1 MMMLLVLVLVVV
13 LAAIVIIS
21 VWGCLQRVY
30 DHTALVKA
38 CASQF
43 ESTHAANHPTGVG
56 RTDGVLATYGPGL
69 APLEYACLTGL
80 IDRKTKAEAMGTMV
94 QGPPVAPATSN
105 AASRGNPTRAGE
117 VAHITDPI
125 FGSAPAVLEPITAR
139 AGALQ
144 AAVELQAAVDQ
155 EDPSQ
160 VSHCIGLG
168 SDSSKVAMAYAWP
181 VIPLLLAAVFADW
194 GCGRHCMGVYR
205 NWRRLPE
212 SREPSQASR
221 AASAEAS

>member
-160 VSHCIGLG
+160 TGDVVATAWG
-168 SDSSKVAMAYAWP
+168 SIETGVGSQR
-181 VIPLLLAAVFADW
+181 AVNP
-194 GCGRHCMGVYR
+194 RK
-205 NWRRLPE
+205 LPE
-212 SREPSQASR
+212 LQVQKLPNVRALSQKGL
-221 AASAEAS
+221 ASAVSEAGRLQP